1 VQGAVS
7 RKGGSVVIIIESAM
21 MCRVLFQGREE
32 AL

>member
-1 VQGAVS
+1 VRGVVPG
-7 RKGGSVVIIIESAM
+7 KGGHVVIIIESAM